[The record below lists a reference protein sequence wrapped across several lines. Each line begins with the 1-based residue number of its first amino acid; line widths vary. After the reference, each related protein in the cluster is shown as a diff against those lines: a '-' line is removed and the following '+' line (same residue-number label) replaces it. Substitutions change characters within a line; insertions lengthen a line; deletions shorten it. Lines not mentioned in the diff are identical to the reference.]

1 MYDILME
8 NIDYLKVTECK
19 HISDALFKRFRDLII
34 MGKLPAGMSLPNEI
48 VMSEMLGVGRSSLRE
63 AYTALALSG
72 FIVRSKSG
80 TYINSP
86 EGIMNTAPFNMIVEG
101 SKSSDILEF
110 RFMIEAENAS
120 YAAKRATQE
129 DIELIN
135 ESYQKMINSK
145 NDIEKFALYDTEFHM
160 NIAKAAHNELLYKIM
175 EAAYST
181 IKKGVQQAGI
191 NAYSMKWGFMDVI
204 IKVHGDLLNAIKA
217 RDYALAYTV
226 MKDHISYVNA
236 TVSYKG

>member
-1 MYDILME
+1 MYDVLKE
-8 NIDYLKVTECK
+8 NLGYLNVVDCK
-19 HISDALFKRFRDLII
+19 NISDTLFKRFRNLIVT
-34 MGKLPAGMSLPNEI
+34 GKLPAGMALPNEN

-86 EGIMNTAPFNMIVEG
+86 DEMINTAPFNMIVEG
-101 SKSSDILEF
+101 SKSPDIIEF
-110 RFMIEAENAS
+110 RFMLEAENAS
-120 YAAKRATQE
+120 YAAKRATAE
-129 DIELIN
+129 DIALLE
-135 ESYQKMINSK
+135 ETYQKMIDNK
-145 NDIEKFALYDTEFHM
+145 NDIEKFAYYDAEFHM
-160 NIAKAAHNELLYKIM
+160 QVSKAAHNELLYNIM
-175 EAAYST
+175 RASYGT
-181 IKKGVQQAGI
+181 IRKGVKQAVL
-191 NAYSMKWGFMDVI
+191 NAYSKKWGFMDVV
-204 IKVHGDLLNAIKA
+204 IKVHGDLLNAIKD